1 VDGPEAQ
8 HLQIKAMKLVLANVY
23 RCVAE
28 PSSLEL
34 PPAQMLD
41 DGYLATRARLIRMNQ
56 AQDVGA
62 GIPVKGGTIY
72 LRAADAGLSI
82 NVEASMQPATVQSL
96 QALGHRIDMRQDSC
110 QGFGAGQFIWRMG
123 APQVHGYLAAS
134 DARRDGLAA
143 GF

>member
-72 LRAADAGLSI
+72 VRAADAGLSI

-123 APQVHGYLAAS
+123 DPQVHGYLAAS